1 MWNGERRP
9 RCWAVSV
16 RHMVS
21 LWHGPHVYL
30 CIEWNDPLGLE
41 QATWRM
47 RGAGWVHDGVVDVEQ
62 KRGLGVDG
70 QRAS

>member
-1 MWNGERRP
+1 
-9 RCWAVSV
+9 
-16 RHMVS
+16 MVS